1 MEDFKELQQFV
12 NEMKDTSSLNAKKEI
27 LANYADNTFI
37 TEVLEYTYNPYKQF
51 HVTSKNCIKLNHL
64 VDGSQRFGGTV
75 FELLDKLSNRVV
87 TGHDA
92 IKEVNNFVLTHA
104 DYAPLIYSIIDKNLE
119 IRAHDSV
126 INKVIPD
133 LIPTFD
139 VALARSYEPKLV
151 DFENDTWYGSR
162 KLDGVRCIII
172 LDKNGEAKAYS
183 RNGKEFETLGKV
195 LKSIEAIGSKHLVF
209 DGELCL
215 IDEEGNEDFQGVMK
229 EIRKKDHTIEN
240 PQYKIFDM
248 LPLESFG
255 KKSGDISL
263 GDRLKSLKVLPID
276 TSECLSILPQVVVR
290 DEEHFAELSA
300 EATEKGFEGL
310 MLRKDVSYEGKRTK
324 NLLKVKSFLDEEY
337 EVVSIDFKDHR
348 IIKEGKE
355 VVRPMLAQAYIQ
367 HKGFRVG
374 VGSGFS
380 QEQRIHYYENPE
392 ELVGKT
398 ITVQYFEESH
408 NQEGG
413 ISLRFPTV
421 KHIYEGERDV

>member
-27 LANYADNTFI
+27 LANYANNTFI

-51 HVTSKNCIKLNHL
+51 NVTSKNCIKLNHL
-64 VDGSQRFGGTV
+64 VDGPQRFGGTV

-92 IKEVNNFVLTHA
+92 IKAVNNFVLTHS
-104 DYAPLIYSIIDKNLE
+104 DYAGLIYSIIDKNLE
-119 IRAHDSV
+119 IRASESV

-139 VALARSYEPKLV
+139 VALARNYEPKLV
-151 DFENDTWYGSR
+151 DFENETWYGSR
-162 KLDGVRCIII
+162 KLDGVRCVII
-172 LDKNGEAKAYS
+172 LDESGEAKAYS
-183 RNGKEFETLGKV
+183 RNGKEFETLGRV
-195 LKSIEAIGSKHLVF
+195 LKSIESIGSKGLVF

-215 IDEEGNEDFQGVMK
+215 IDDEGNEDFQGVMK

-240 PQYKIFDM
+240 PQYKIFDV

-255 KKSGDISL
+255 KKSGEITL
-263 GDRLKSLKVLPID
+263 GDRLKSLKVLPIE
-276 TSECLSILPQVVVR
+276 TSKCLSVLPQVVVR

-380 QEQRIHYYENPE
+380 QEERIHYYENPE

-398 ITVQYFEESH
+398 ITVQYFEETR

-421 KHIYEGERDV
+421 KHIYENGRNV